1 MIRCE
6 RDQRIQG
13 SQRIREK
20 ANEACCKFESE
31 QKVSLGF
38 RGCKLLMT
46 AICVRVKLKD
56 SDRVTILLQM
66 ASPVRPLRHCRTFEI
81 AAGGSLK
88 LQEKVNNRGLL
99 HDRTPHGIRLL

>member
-66 ASPVRPLRHCRTFEI
+66 DGLQILTRSKLLQHAEVR
-81 AAGGSLK
+81 
-88 LQEKVNNRGLL
+88 
-99 HDRTPHGIRLL
+99 IRY